1 MSGTWPQL
9 DVQDFTLR
17 SRHYLNELIAKFYQ
31 DAELWRYMS
40 QSAREIA
47 QRGSAVRRI
56 LDAATVNATRTVAH
70 NAYRCHHVEYI
81 PASGRT
87 EMLEKIDP
95 LQVGHKT
102 YEGSTPQYWY
112 EDVGN
117 IGLDPLPDGAYNLRL
132 YVSDMPKIL
141 LASFTSFTIG
151 AGAGNWT
158 NLGTGTT
165 VGGATLSHSGN
176 LSALTYN
183 SALSLSN
190 GLNVTITFNI
200 SGISGSAYASI
211 SVIGYGTRIA
221 RTNGIHTFNTPW
233 DSANQYP
240 SIYLNGTIVMD
251 DIYIWKEIDIS
262 SLTDLSDLPPIWNH
276 TLVLMT
282 LLQALQ
288 RDNRSVMSKVLS
300 ILTAGEIDYLR
311 SNLIEVIPDSKATR
325 WGER

>member
-56 LDAATVNATRTVAH
+56 LDAVTVNATRTVSH
-70 NAYRCHHVEYI
+70 NAYRCHHVEYL
-81 PASGRT
+81 PSSGRT

-102 YEGSTPQYWY
+102 YDGSAPQYWY

-117 IGLDPLPDGAYNLRL
+117 IGLDPLPDAAYNLRL
-132 YVSDMPKIL
+132 YVSDVPMVKVFTATGFTGWSAGTDWVASSAYAYHNIGAASSDLTYSTATMTPSVKHVISF
-141 LASFTSFTIG
+141 LATSFAASSSLTPYIG
-151 AGAGNWT
+151 ATA
-158 NLGTGTT
+158 GTT
-165 VGGATLSHSGN
+165 VTKDGYHTQIITAPSG
-176 LSALTYN
+176 TP
-183 SALSLSN
+183 SLIFRAVDYVLVDNPS
-190 GLNVTITFNI
+190 VYKEADFSTI
-200 SGISGSAYASI
+200 
-211 SVIGYGTRIA
+211 
-221 RTNGIHTFNTPW
+221 
-233 DSANQYP
+233 
-240 SIYLNGTIVMD
+240 
-251 DIYIWKEIDIS
+251 
-262 SLTDLSDLPPIWNH
+262 TDLSDLPPIWNH